1 MPWVETESPSFVARH
16 DSEHAESA
24 GRVLHELERFR
35 SRLEQL
41 FEVVP
46 GDVAVV
52 IHPRALMLS
61 LAHPWLPLARML
73 SAPAGRRYFAG
84 SFSRREIHVLAP
96 EELEKRASGSAGS
109 REALL
114 LSPLHEY
121 AHLVVGAN
129 NPALPP
135 PFRPATF
142 ARYARL
148 AWLSEGS
155 AAHFAGQTAHMR
167 AAVVRR
173 LREGSRPSFPPS
185 ARDALVLGGT
195 VFSLLES
202 QRGQAACVALAVS
215 PDRSSAA
222 AGLQEAFERPLA
234 EIGRD
239 WLDYVA
245 AFSAT

>member
-1 MPWVETESPSFVARH
+1 MPWVETESLSFVARH
-16 DSEHAESA
+16 DSANAASA
-24 GRVLHELERFR
+24 GQMLDELERFR
-35 SRLEQL
+35 SRLERM
-41 FEVVP
+41 FDVVP

-52 IHPRALMLS
+52 VHPRAPMLS

-73 SAPAGRRYFAG
+73 SAPAGRRYYAG
-84 SFSRREIHVLAP
+84 SFGRREIHVLAA

-121 AHLVVGAN
+121 AHLVLGAN

-135 PFRPATF
+135 PFTPATF
-142 ARYARL
+142 TRYARL

-155 AAHFAGQTAHMR
+155 ATHFAGQVPHMR

-173 LREGSRPSFPPS
+173 LREGDRPAFPPA

-195 VFSLLES
+195 VFQMLEAEM
-202 QRGQAACVALAVS
+202 GQEACVRLALS
-215 PDRSSAA
+215 RDRRAA
-222 AGLQEAFERPLA
+222 TAGLEDAFKRPPAEVGREWLA
-234 EIGRD
+234 YLE
-239 WLDYVA
+239 